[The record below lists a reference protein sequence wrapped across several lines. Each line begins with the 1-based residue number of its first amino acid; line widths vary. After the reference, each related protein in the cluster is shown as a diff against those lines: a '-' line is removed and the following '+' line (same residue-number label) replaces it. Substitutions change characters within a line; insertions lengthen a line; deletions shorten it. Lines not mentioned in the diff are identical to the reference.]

1 VTRPS
6 IPDPI
11 SVTSTVTPS
20 MTTYS
25 LDRSRAVYLLH
36 EDLAR
41 AQIRERRREA
51 ERDALARRVRLAR
64 RHARRAE
71 EASRR
76 ARRALA
82 TLS

>member
-1 VTRPS
+1 MTHPS
-6 IPDPI
+6 LPDPV
-11 SVTSTVTPS
+11 SVATDLPT
-20 MTTYS
+20 MTTHS

-41 AQIRERRREA
+41 AHMRQRQREA
-51 ERDALARRVRLAR
+51 ERAALARRVRLVR
-64 RHARRAE
+64 RHTRRAE